1 MVIIHLFLALAGA
14 AAILAASSNVTIPIN
29 AIPGNTSITSNLTS
43 SEKDSVNLA
52 STHAFLGNITT
63 TSNLTSEKDVANTA
77 ATPGRCGIH
86 IRQYMCNDK
95 SKSNTSVIFTF
106 HDWENNVASGGY
118 FSNSGVYVP
127 LHGLGDW
134 LVCELDGDE
143 LYFYRHG
150 TISQDTWRITDA
162 RCTIGAVDEVQCT
175 RDSDCGF
182 ACEPLKFGS

>member
-29 AIPGNTSITSNLTS
+29 AIPGNTSITSNLIS

-86 IRQYMCNDK
+86 VRQYMCNDK
-95 SKSNTSVIFTF
+95 SKSNISMVFKYQ
-106 HDWENNVASGGY
+106 DWKNNVASGGI
-118 FSNSGVYVP
+118 FPNSVVYLP
-127 LHGLGDW
+127 LIGLGDW
-134 LVCELDGDE
+134 LLSELDGDE
-143 LYFYRHG
+143 LYFRRHG
-150 TISQDTWRITDA
+150 TISKDEWKITDA

-175 RDSDCGF
+175 RDTDCGF
-182 ACEPLKFGS
+182 ACDPLKFGS